1 LEKNTLKIVDFGLSS
16 FCNVPE
22 YMFKRCGTPGY
33 VAPEIINFSSKDKP
47 NSVLELTYFQLVFS
61 FTYCPLAKVL
71 SKEKASKKYWIRTKN
86 VKSIL
91 ICQDSANIQLFWIY
105 CKRCWEKNLKIDWT
119 PNNVWI
125 MNFSLMFL
133 KIPKKLLIL
142 ILLILKNWNKM
153 LKMDLIKIITP
164 SCKETMLLMVTLIQ

>member
-1 LEKNTLKIVDFGLSS
+1 MLISVFLLFAMFLNICLKDVELQDMLLLKLLI
-16 FCNVPE
+16 PHQ
-22 YMFKRCGTPGY
+22 KITT
-33 VAPEIINFSSKDKP
+33 
-47 NSVLELTYFQLVFS
+47 NSVLKLTYFQLVLS
-61 FTYCPLAKVL
+61 STYCSLAKVL
-71 SKEKASKKYWIRTKN
+71 SKEKASKKYWIKTKN

-91 ICQDSANIQLFWIY
+91 ICQDSANIQLLWIY